1 MGTVCLPDFGME
13 ERTRA
18 YLRGRFG
25 DFYRRT
31 EVQLPPRADEREWG
45 YIPWTSGPD
54 TTMVRHKS
62 TLDLG
67 DTSAF
72 LERER
77 PRHAYFSAGFYE
89 TPGASTM
96 EEKSWLGSD
105 LVFDLDADHLPSVTL
120 GEDSYAEMLAKCK
133 DALLRLLDFLERDFG
148 FEDLTV
154 TFSGGRGYH
163 VHVRDEGVYDLERE
177 QRREIVDY
185 VRGNELDLETLVSE
199 EAVDGLGLKN
209 PTTKRTL
216 PADGGWG
223 RRVTGRL
230 GEFADALLDRGEDDA
245 VEYLA
250 GFEGVGEKSARAIYN
265 VVETN
270 TEAVKAGNVDV
281 HPAFLKIARKY
292 VDETVETENAPI
304 DEPVTTDTNRLIRLP
319 GTLHGGS
326 GLEVQRLDRGE
337 LDDFDPL
344 VDAVPETFVGH
355 DITVAVDEP
364 RTLELLGETL
374 TVEPGN
380 HTIPEYA
387 GVFLMARGTAEK
399 AKE

>member
-1 MGTVCLPDFGME
+1 ME

-31 EVQLPPRADEREWG
+31 EIRLPPRADEREWG

-67 DTSAF
+67 DTAAF

-77 PRHAYFSAGFYE
+77 PRHVYFSAGFYE
-89 TPGASTM
+89 EPGASTM
-96 EEKSWLGSD
+96 QEKTWLGSD

-185 VRGNELDLETLVSE
+185 VRGNELDLETLVTE

-223 RRVTGRL
+223 RRVTDRL
-230 GEFADALLDRGEDDA
+230 GEFADDLLARGEDDA

-250 GFEGVGEKSARAIYN
+250 GFDGVGEKSARAIYN
-265 VVETN
+265 VVANN
-270 TEAVKAGNVDV
+270 TEAVRAGNVDV
-281 HPAFLKIARKY
+281 HPAFLKVARKY
-292 VDETVETENAPI
+292 VAETVEAENAPI

-326 GLEVQRLDRGE
+326 GLEVQRLDREE

-355 DITVAVDEP
+355 DITVEVQAE

-374 TVEPGN
+374 TVTPGD
-380 HTIPEYA
+380 HTVPEYA

>member
-1 MGTVCLPDFGME
+1 ME

-25 DFYRRT
+25 DFYRRND
-31 EVQLPPRADEREWG
+31 VVLPPRADDREWG

-67 DTSAF
+67 NTAAF

-77 PRHAYFSAGFYE
+77 PRHVYFSAGFYE
-89 TPGASTM
+89 NPGASTM
-96 EEKSWLGSD
+96 EAKGWRGSD
-105 LVFDLDADHLPSVTL
+105 LVFDLDADHLPNVTL

-133 DALLRLLDFLERDFG
+133 DALYRLLDFLETDFG

-154 TFSGGRGYH
+154 AFSGGRGYH
-163 VHVRDEGVYDLERE
+163 VHVRDDGVHDLERE

-185 VRGNELDLETLVSE
+185 VRGNELELETLVRE
-199 EAVDGLGLKN
+199 ETVEGIGLKN
-209 PTTKRTL
+209 PTTKRVL

-223 RRVTGRL
+223 RRVTDRL
-230 GEFADALLDRGEDDA
+230 GEFADDLLDRGEDDA
-245 VEYLA
+245 VAYLSD
-250 GFEGVGEKSARAIYN
+250 FEGVGEKSARAIYN
-265 VVETN
+265 AVDNNTAAVER
-270 TEAVKAGNVDV
+270 GNVDV
-281 HPAFLKIARKY
+281 HPAFLKVARRS
-292 VDETVETENAPI
+292 VAETVDAEQAAI

-326 GLEVQRLDRGE
+326 GLRVRRLSRE
-337 LDDFDPL
+337 QLDDFEPL

-355 DITVAVDEP
+355 DIAVDVQDE

-374 TVEPGN
+374 RVRPGVVSV
-380 HTIPEYA
+380 PEYA
-387 GVFLMARGTAEK
+387 GVFLMARGAAEK
-399 AKE
+399 ARE